1 MEGNAGPISLVTRI
15 GRTGAVAIEGAG
27 EVAVATTAGA
37 VRPPIQMRL
46 KVRPVRAASRA
57 ASVGRVRPN
66 LRAPRAREAR
76 VVALENRVAP
86 IVTEGVGADV
96 GVDGVVR
103 AMARAGLQTAAGQT
117 AAAGA
122 RATGADRTRVAAP
135 ASRSLSR
142 NRRSW

>member
-46 KVRPVRAASRA
+46 KVRPVRAAS
-57 ASVGRVRPN
+57 VGRVRPN

-76 VVALENRVAP
+76 AVAPENRVAP

>member
-1 MEGNAGPISLVTRI
+1 MAGWEKRI
-15 GRTGAVAIEGAG
+15 IAATAPTTQVMSAG
-27 EVAVATTAGA
+27 TS
-37 VRPPIQMRL
+37 QL
-46 KVRPVRAASRA
+46 
-57 ASVGRVRPN
+57 
-66 LRAPRAREAR
+66 AREAR
-76 VVALENRVAP
+76 AVAPENRVAP